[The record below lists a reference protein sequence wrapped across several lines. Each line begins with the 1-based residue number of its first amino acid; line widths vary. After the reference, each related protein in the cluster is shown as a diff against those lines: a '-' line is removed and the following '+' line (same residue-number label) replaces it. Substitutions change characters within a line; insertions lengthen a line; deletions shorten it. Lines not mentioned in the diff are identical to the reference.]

1 MDADYITVGK
11 IVSAHGVRGAV
22 KVFSETDTPS
32 NILKYRPWYLRRQGQ
47 WVEAKVL
54 GGHPQG
60 AAVVAQLEGVN
71 DRDAAQALAHTD
83 VAIKR
88 SQLPALKQ
96 GEYYWAD
103 LVGLKVLNQQDVEL
117 GVVRELFATGA
128 NDVLVVQGEVER
140 LIPYVTGVIVL
151 EVDLKSGIMRVDW
164 EPDY

>member
-1 MDADYITVGK
+1 MEADYITVGK

-22 KVFSETDTPS
+22 KVFSETDTPA
-32 NILKYRPWYLRRQGQ
+32 NILKYRPWYLLRHGQ
-47 WVEAKVL
+47 WVETKVL

-60 AAVVAQLEGVN
+60 SAVVAQLEGVS
-71 DRDAAQALAHTD
+71 DRDAALALAHTE

-88 SQLPALKQ
+88 SQLPALKK

-103 LVGLKVLNQQDVEL
+103 LIGLKVINLQDVDL

-128 NDVLVVQGEVER
+128 NDVLVVQAEVER
-140 LIPYVTGVIVL
+140 LIPFVMGVIVL
-151 EVDLKSGIMRVDW
+151 EVDLKAGTMRVDW